1 MTQNPVLRELGFA
14 AQDRV
19 VIVHADDVGM
29 CGATIDAF
37 FELYAGGLTS
47 AGSVMVPCP
56 WFPDVA
62 TRCRGRTDL
71 DLGVHLTLT
80 SEWDGYRWGPI
91 SSRDPASGLLD
102 EEGYFYRN
110 QDRWGTIDPELA
122 RCEITAQVDRAEAA
136 GIDVTH
142 VDTHMGAV
150 LNSSLTDDYVRLG
163 VARRTPVLVTRDPAW
178 IDAATEPKLAT
189 WEQQGVPIFDHIRV
203 MPRSAPATD
212 GLALT
217 KQLFDELP
225 VGLTYLITHP
235 ARDTPELQAIAGDWP
250 QRVAEFETLRDPEL
264 VRYVRALG
272 VQVVGWRP
280 FRDLMRNG
288 CINAEGEA

>member
-1 MTQNPVLRELGFA
+1 MTQNPALRALGFA

-37 FELYAGGLTS
+37 FELVADGLTS

-62 TRCRGRTDL
+62 TRCRARTDL

-91 SSRDPASGLLD
+91 SSRNPASGLLD

-110 QDRWGTIDPELA
+110 QNQWGTIDTEAA

-142 VDTHMGAV
+142 VDTHTHGVGAA
-150 LNSSLTDDYVRLG
+150 RL
-163 VARRTPVLVTRDPAW
+163 A
-178 IDAATEPKLAT
+178 
-189 WEQQGVPIFDHIRV
+189 
-203 MPRSAPATD
+203 D
-212 GLALT
+212 G
-217 KQLFDELP
+217 
-225 VGLTYLITHP
+225 
-235 ARDTPELQAIAGDWP
+235 
-250 QRVAEFETLRDPEL
+250 
-264 VRYVRALG
+264 
-272 VQVVGWRP
+272 
-280 FRDLMRNG
+280 
-288 CINAEGEA
+288 